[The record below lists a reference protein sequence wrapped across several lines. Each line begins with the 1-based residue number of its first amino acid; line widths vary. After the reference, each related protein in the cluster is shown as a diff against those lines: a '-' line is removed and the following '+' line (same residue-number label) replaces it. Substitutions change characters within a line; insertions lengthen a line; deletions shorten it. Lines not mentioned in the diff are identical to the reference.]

1 MERATTKGTVGVDFG
16 VHKGPDAKLTSIVCQ
31 SSCEMGRCDAAK
43 VGMCVLV
50 DVQVVSLLLLLDFSR
65 VQMDGNQ
72 RDTDGKSCRIVGAL

>member
-1 MERATTKGTVGVDFG
+1 
-16 VHKGPDAKLTSIVCQ
+16 
-31 SSCEMGRCDAAK
+31 MGRCDAAK

-72 RDTDGKSCRIVGAL
+72 RDTDGKSCRIVDALYF